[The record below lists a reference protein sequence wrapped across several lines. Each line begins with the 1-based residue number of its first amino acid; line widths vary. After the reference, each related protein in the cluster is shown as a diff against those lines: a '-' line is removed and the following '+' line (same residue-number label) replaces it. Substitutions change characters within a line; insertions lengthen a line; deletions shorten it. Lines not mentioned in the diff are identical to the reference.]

1 MMAVTRKA
9 PTQVT
14 INVELFG
21 NARLLAGSKLVRI
34 SVADDCGLGDIAEEI
49 GQQHPALVGTV
60 VKEDL
65 TGFLNSYTVNLN
77 GMEFIDDQRR
87 RLSEGDSLLVFSSQA
102 GG

>member
-1 MMAVTRKA
+1 MTATRKP

-21 NARLLAGSKLVRI
+21 NARLLAGRKLVRL
-34 SVADDCGLGDIAEEI
+34 SVTDDSQLSDIALEI
-49 GQQHPALVGTV
+49 GQKYPALVGTV
-60 VKEDL
+60 VREDL
-65 TGFLNSYTVNLN
+65 TGLRDSYTVNLN
-77 GMEFIDDQRR
+77 GVEFIDNQHQ

>member
-1 MMAVTRKA
+1 MTATQKA

-21 NARLLAGSKLVRI
+21 NARLLADRKLVRLI
-34 SVADDCGLGDIAEEI
+34 VEDDCALSDIAGEV
-49 GQQHPALVGTV
+49 GRRHPALVGTV
-60 VKEDL
+60 VREDL
-65 TGFLNSYTVNLN
+65 TGFLDSYTVNLN
-77 GMEFIDDQRR
+77 GVEFIDAQHQ

>member
-1 MMAVTRKA
+1 MTSTRKA

-21 NARLLAGSKLVRI
+21 NARLLAGRKLVRL
-34 SVADDCGLGDIAEEI
+34 SVADDCGLGDIAEGI

-60 VKEDL
+60 VREDL
-65 TGFLNSYTVNLN
+65 TGFLESYTVNLS
-77 GMEFIDDQRR
+77 GMEFIDEPRR
-87 RLSEGDSLLVFSSQA
+87 RLSDGESLLVFSSQA